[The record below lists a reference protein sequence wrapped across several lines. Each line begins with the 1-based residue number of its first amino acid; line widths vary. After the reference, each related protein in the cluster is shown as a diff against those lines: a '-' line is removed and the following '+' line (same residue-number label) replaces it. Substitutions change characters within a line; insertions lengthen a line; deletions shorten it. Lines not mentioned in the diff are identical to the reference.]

1 MAKETRRR
9 AGASRRGARHS
20 RRRRRKPASRLS
32 KWLRNQKKRM
42 RQWAGS
48 NRIKLAIAGLAA
60 AAIVLVVLSG
70 RLITV
75 EKIPDGGYQHD
86 ERFDSYQVIN
96 GIDVSYAQGGDIDW
110 KKLKKAGVDFVFVRC
125 GYRASADGRLHPDEF
140 YRDNLKKA
148 HKAGLMVGAYFFSQ
162 AITKKEA
169 LAEADYLISL
179 VDGYDIDLPLVMD
192 YETYPGGRL
201 EKAINGGLSG
211 GSLAANVD
219 AFARRAEAAGY
230 DAALYANYGFLTYN
244 LPGSELSTRTN
255 IWVAQYSSSCQ
266 FAGSYNFWQ
275 CSDSLQI
282 EGITGSV
289 DRDFWYVKTGSNIAT
304 GPLSSDR
311 RAIGDCRIELKD
323 HNPKYWSGPVE
334 PGVVVSSGGKRLREG
349 VDYTVGYANNQA
361 SGMATVIVSG
371 IGEYKDKYAMNFR
384 IR

>member
-1 MAKETRRR
+1 
-9 AGASRRGARHS
+9 
-20 RRRRRKPASRLS
+20 
-32 KWLRNQKKRM
+32 M

-75 EKIPDGGYQHD
+75 EKIPDGGYQHND
-86 ERFDSYQVIN
+86 RFDGYQVLN

-125 GYRASADGRLHPDEF
+125 GYRASADGRLHPDE
-140 YRDNLKKA
+140 YYKDNLKKA

-162 AITKKEA
+162 ATTRKEA
-169 LAEADYLISL
+169 ASEADYLIEL
-179 VDGYDIDLPLVMD
+179 VEGYDIDLPLVMD

-211 GSLAANVD
+211 NSLAANVD
-219 AFARRAEAAGY
+219 AFARRIEAAGY

-275 CSDSLQI
+275 CSDSLQL
-282 EGITGSV
+282 EGINGRV

-304 GPLSSDR
+304 GPLNSDR
-311 RAIGDCRIELKD
+311 RAIGECRIELKD

-334 PGVVVSSGGKRLREG
+334 PGVIVSDGGRRLREG

>member
-1 MAKETRRR
+1 
-9 AGASRRGARHS
+9 
-20 RRRRRKPASRLS
+20 
-32 KWLRNQKKRM
+32 M

-60 AAIVLVVLSG
+60 ASIVLVVLSG

-75 EKIPDGGYQHD
+75 ERIPNGDYQHNDRFDGYQ
-86 ERFDSYQVIN
+86 VLN

-125 GYRASADGRLHPDEF
+125 GYRASADGRLHPDE
-140 YRDNLKKA
+140 YYKDNLKKA

-162 AITKKEA
+162 ATTRKEA
-169 LAEADYLISL
+169 ASEADYLIEL
-179 VDGYDIDLPLVMD
+179 VEGYDIDLPLVMD

-211 GSLAANVD
+211 NSLAANVD
-219 AFARRAEAAGY
+219 AFARRIEAAGY

-275 CSDSLQI
+275 CSDSLQL
-282 EGITGSV
+282 EGINGRV
-289 DRDFWYVKTGSNIAT
+289 DRDFW
-304 GPLSSDR
+304 
-311 RAIGDCRIELKD
+311 
-323 HNPKYWSGPVE
+323 
-334 PGVVVSSGGKRLREG
+334 
-349 VDYTVGYANNQA
+349 
-361 SGMATVIVSG
+361 
-371 IGEYKDKYAMNFR
+371 
-384 IR
+384 